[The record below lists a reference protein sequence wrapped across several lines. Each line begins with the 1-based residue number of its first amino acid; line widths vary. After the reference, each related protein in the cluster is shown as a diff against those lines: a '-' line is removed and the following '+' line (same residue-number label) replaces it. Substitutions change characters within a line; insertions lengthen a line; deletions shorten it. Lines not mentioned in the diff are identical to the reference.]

1 MQRTDCGE
9 RTISIKRLF
18 AALDASMCEA
28 DEERRRT
35 QAGPQTAIS
44 RHFSNYVA
52 ATTMNGLQRLQ
63 LCRRALDALD
73 RRGWD
78 RSFHQRIFHEE
89 YLKSC
94 SRIFFKR
101 DGAGA
106 FARSHARLL
115 EVNGWDSTP
124 QEILVSTPR
133 RFGKTISVSRF
144 AAAMMYACPNMELSI
159 YSTCK
164 RISQKLLRNVVKFME
179 LIFLELRQ
187 VPYKVLRMN
196 QEEVHIKGPEGQGDL
211 RVINSYPS
219 KIGTTKGTGGDI
231 IILEEAAYVDP
242 GFFYETVAPLLLVGV
257 TSLIGISTLTS
268 DINFY
273 TRLFK
278 IRDQVTGLPNFAQL
292 QVTLACEQCKED
304 GKAGQCKHMLHL
316 VPQWQSSARHERL
329 RAVMIDRPDLI
340 QSELS
345 VIIISKPSSSSFNCF
360 DMT

>member
-1 MQRTDCGE
+1 MDASIE
-9 RTISIKRLF
+9 VPISLRRLF
-18 AALDASMCEA
+18 CALDSSTAEVDA
-28 DEERRRT
+28 QRRRT
-35 QAGPQTAIS
+35 QAGPQTAIA
-44 RHFSNYVA
+44 RHVSNFAVSVE
-52 ATTMNGLQRLQ
+52 MNGLQRLQ

-78 RSFHQRIFHEE
+78 RSFHQRLFHEE

-94 SRIFFKR
+94 ARIFFKR

-133 RFGKTISVSRF
+133 RFGKTISVSMF

-179 LIFLELRQ
+179 LIFIELQ
-187 VPYKVLRMN
+187 QAPYKILRMN
-196 QEEVHIKGPEGQGDL
+196 QEEVHIRGNEGQGDL

-219 KIGTTKGTGGDI
+219 KIGTTKGTGGDV

-257 TSLIGISTLTS
+257 TSLICISTLTS

-278 IRDQVTGLPNFAQL
+278 IRDQVTSLPIFAQL

-329 RAVMIDRPDLI
+329 RAVMCDRPDLI

-345 VIIISKPSSSSFNCF
+345 VCIMQCIHCIAC
-360 DMT
+360 D

>member
-1 MQRTDCGE
+1 MAQLPVSLKPLFSAFDNITSEEQRA
-9 RTISIKRLF
+9 KR
-18 AALDASMCEA
+18 
-28 DEERRRT
+28 
-35 QAGPQTAIS
+35 QAGPQTAIV

-52 ATTMNGLQRLQ
+52 VAEMNGLRRLQ
-63 LCRRALDALD
+63 LCRKALDALD
-73 RRGWD
+73 RRGLD
-78 RSFHQRIFHEE
+78 RSFHQRLFHEE

-94 SRIFFKR
+94 ARIFFKR
-101 DGAGA
+101 DGPGA

-115 EVNGWDSTP
+115 EMNGWDSTP
-124 QEILVSTPR
+124 QEILISTPR
-133 RFGKTISVSRF
+133 RFGKTYSVSMF
-144 AAAMMYACPNMELSI
+144 AAAIMYACPNTEVSI

-164 RISQKLLRNVVKFME
+164 RISQKLLRNVVKFLE
-179 LIFLELRQ
+179 LIFVELHQTPHRI
-187 VPYKVLRMN
+187 VRLN
-196 QEEVHIKGPEGQGDL
+196 QEEVHIRGNEGLGDL

-257 TSLIGISTLTS
+257 TSLLCISTLTS

-278 IRDQVTGLPNFAQL
+278 IRDPVTGLPIFAQL

-304 GKAGQCKHMLHL
+304 GKAAQCKHMLHL
-316 VPQWQSSARHERL
+316 VPRWQSSVRHERL
-329 RAVMIDRPDLI
+329 RAVMVDRPDLI

-345 VIIISKPSSSSFNCF
+345 VRLALLAF
-360 DMT
+360 T